1 MPQVPP
7 PPAPRAAPL
16 SAAELAAADL
26 PGAESYA
33 EVPRRLLLSAVRAF
47 AANGFHGTTTRDIA
61 SGANLSPAALYVHF
75 PSKELALFAIVSLGH
90 RRARDILTAAAPTSD
105 PTARLRE
112 LVSRYTQFHAR
123 HHVVARVCQYEL
135 GALDEEHYAEVL
147 AVRHETNEVF
157 RLAVAAG
164 VDAGRFD
171 PDLDVHRTTRAL
183 ISLAIDLARWYRP
196 DGPDSPEELGRFN
209 ADLAERLV
217 APSRR

>member
-1 MPQVPP
+1 MPQAPP
-7 PPAPRAAPL
+7 PPRAAPL

-61 SGANLSPAALYVHF
+61 SGAGLSPAALYVHF
-75 PSKELALFAIVSLGH
+75 PSKELALFAIVRLGH
-90 RRARDILTAAAPTSD
+90 RRARDVLTGPEPSPD
-105 PTARLRE
+105 PAARLRE
-112 LVSRYTQFHAR
+112 LVSRYTEFHAR

-135 GALDEEHYAEVL
+135 GALDEEHYTEVL
-147 AVRHETNEVF
+147 GIRHETNEVF

-164 VDAGRFD
+164 VEAGRFD
-171 PDLDVHRTTRAL
+171 AGVDVHRTSRAL
-183 ISLAIDLARWYRP
+183 ISLAVDLARWYRP
-196 DGPDSPEELGRFN
+196 GGADSPEELGRFN

-217 APSRR
+217 APKGG